1 MNRSR
6 RRSRLST
13 IDDRIA
19 VLEELVE
26 PGRDV
31 SDWVREAEEHLRQG
45 DHAPARS
52 CLSAARLVQAR
63 KACTSDYAHR
73 GGPLSR

>member
-1 MNRSR
+1 VS
-6 RRSRLST
+6 S

-19 VLEELVE
+19 VLAELVE

-45 DHAPARS
+45 DHAQARS
-52 CLSAARLVQAR
+52 CLSTARLVQATEGLHEQLR
-63 KACTSDYAHR
+63 A
-73 GGPLSR
+73 SRRPT